1 MINKVTI
8 LGRVGKDP
16 DIRMSASGTQ
26 IATITIATSESWR
39 DKNGDKQEKTEWHRV
54 VIFNDKLI
62 GNVVEKYIKKG
73 TLLYVEG
80 SLQTRKYT
88 DTQGVEKYS
97 TEIVLKG
104 YSDVLKLI
112 PTGSSTSPSQA
123 SQKSVSNNSSNDIS
137 ESYEDAT
144 EEVGDDEIPF

>member
-26 IATITIATSESWR
+26 IANITIATSEFWR

-54 VIFNDKLI
+54 VVFNDKLI
-62 GNVVEKYIKKG
+62 SNIIEKYVKKG
-73 TLLYVEG
+73 SLVYIEG
-80 SLQTRKYT
+80 ALQTRKYT
-88 DTQGVEKYS
+88 DAQGVEKYS

-112 PTGSSTSPSQA
+112 STGGSASSGQVATKSSTS
-123 SQKSVSNNSSNDIS
+123 N
-137 ESYEDAT
+137 ESYEDQEMADVT
-144 EEVGDDEIPF
+144 DDEIPF

>member
-26 IATITIATSESWR
+26 IANITIATSEFWR

-54 VIFNDKLI
+54 VVFNDKLI
-62 GNVVEKYIKKG
+62 SNIIEKYVKKG
-73 TLLYVEG
+73 SLVYIEG

-88 DTQGVEKYS
+88 DAQGVEKYS

-112 PTGSSTSPSQA
+112 STGGAGGSASSGQTQTTKNSTS
-123 SQKSVSNNSSNDIS
+123 NEN
-137 ESYEDAT
+137 YEDQEMADVT
-144 EEVGDDEIPF
+144 DDEIPF